1 MCLGVSR
8 ARRAGPAAA
17 EAEAEPAVPGTPK
30 SPGSPT
36 HPGRS
41 ALPVPLPAAEAAEL
55 ERRQGLAQHRAS

>member
-1 MCLGVSR
+1 MRLGVSR
-8 ARRAGPAAA
+8 ARRAAPAA
-17 EAEAEPAVPGTPK
+17 AEAEPAVPGTPK